1 MFYWLASYLSAM
13 TVVPVT
19 KYGGVEDI
27 EGVTLVQYSHQ
38 HKVDRYTCKP
48 TLMAPF
54 QIWLQTPARW
64 IFTLQDLENAY
75 WLLGE
80 GLWILQATGWK
91 QRLRAN
97 IKNFD
102 SFTTHLLSYG
112 WSFSVISLWIL
123 LFVLLKFIV
132 IYNIVFL
139 LNTDWEGFL
148 FWRNQQI
155 KKKVISKSVVIT

>member
-1 MFYWLASYLSAM
+1 MQANTNGTIPDLA
-13 TVVPVT
+13 T
-19 KYGGVEDI
+19 
-27 EGVTLVQYSHQ
+27 
-38 HKVDRYTCKP
+38 
-48 TLMAPF
+48 
-54 QIWLQTPARW
+54 TPARW

-80 GLWILQATGWK
+80 GLWILQETGWK

-155 KKKVISKSVVIT
+155 KKKSNIQKCSYHLSQTWILQVLMDI